1 MVKLKF
7 KFAGLEA
14 IENLVNYRSKYIKYL
29 VVKDPK
35 IGQREFRSNDSN
47 GLKYLSLRELAMA
60 AQTPL
65 HTLSI
70 TRHPKLRIVLKYY
83 RDMFDDLEGQDS
95 TEQFAV
101 IENLAQFARAL
112 QDPRPVAAIDV
123 YGPESAFDMNEVWF
137 TKDTEVS
144 GSPNVL
150 KVEKPTYSNIH
161 IKKEI
166 TMQEQSF
173 FQAATQNITDTSKGV
188 VNDALDVATGM
199 AAVEVIKQIAFSI
212 MPVKVGFIGRLMG
225 ANSWVKDNPFV
236 VLGIVTVVHTILKSS
251 QGRLSVN
258 EAVMA
263 TADNA
268 LRYATFKAVEA
279 FPIQKMIQ
287 DLSDKL
293 AKVSSK

>member
-35 IGQREFRSNDSN
+35 IGQREFRSNESN
-47 GLKYLSLRELAMA
+47 GLKYLTLRDLSVDS
-60 AQTPL
+60 QTPL

-83 RDMFDDLEGQDS
+83 RDMFDDLEGQDNA
-95 TEQFAV
+95 EQFAV

-112 QDPRPVAAIDV
+112 HDPRPVVSIDV

-144 GSPNVL
+144 GSPYVL

-161 IKKEI
+161 IKKET

-173 FQAATQNITDTSKGV
+173 FQAATQNIADTSKGV
-188 VNDALDVATGM
+188 VNDALDVATGFG
-199 AAVEVIKQIAFSI
+199 QLFSYKELI
-212 MPVKVGFIGRLMG
+212 CK
-225 ANSWVKDNPFV
+225 W
-236 VLGIVTVVHTILKSS
+236 
-251 QGRLSVN
+251 
-258 EAVMA
+258 
-263 TADNA
+263 
-268 LRYATFKAVEA
+268 
-279 FPIQKMIQ
+279 
-287 DLSDKL
+287 
-293 AKVSSK
+293 